1 MNEEEIAQKKREDIM
16 LSQMM
21 GNAMMATINLIL
33 LRWEEQGRLK
43 GNKVRI
49 YKITVEIAESVPK
62 ENHTE
67 NNKNAMYL

>member
-1 MNEEEIAQKKREDIM
+1 MSKEEIAQKKREDIM

-49 YKITVEIAESVPK
+49 YKITVEIEESVPE